1 MRDPLLELSRLRALS
16 AELGAD
22 EMLVQAGGGNTSLK
36 TESGLWIKASGTR
49 LSDAESGDIFLFL
62 PWDQLNR
69 WSAGD
74 GEVLMGLSPGGR
86 NVRAS
91 VETAMHLALPHR
103 FVAHT
108 HSVRG
113 IRWLVCPDQT
123 AELEQRLSGLHWAR
137 LPYVHP
143 GRHLADAIRVAID
156 GRDID
161 LLLLENHGL
170 VFGADDSA
178 ELMRLISEV
187 ESRLDVAVR
196 PICRATSPSKGLAL
210 PGWVQQSDDVGML
223 SFDGDA
229 LRVASGGTLYPDHCV
244 YLGPSVAV
252 APDFGGVPIALTR
265 YKECHGVDAKAL
277 FIYGTGAFLRES
289 SSDEARAMLRCLV
302 NVVNRIEPG
311 MRLQYLPASQV
322 KSLMAWDAEE
332 YRRKVAAETREN
344 ESYSGKNSLG
354 TPLDR

>member
-1 MRDPLLELSRLRALS
+1 
-16 AELGAD
+16 
-22 EMLVQAGGGNTSLK
+22 MLVQAGGGNTSLK

-49 LSDAESGDIFLFL
+49 LSDAESGDIFLLL

-69 WSAGD
+69 WSAGVD
-74 GEVLMGLSPGGR
+74 EVLMGLSPGGK

-113 IRWLVCPDQT
+113 IRWLVCPDRT
-123 AELEQRLSGLHWAR
+123 AELEQRLTGLRWAR

-143 GRHLADAIRVAID
+143 GRHLADAIRDAID
-156 GRDID
+156 ARDID

-170 VFGADDSA
+170 VFGADDSV
-178 ELMRLISEV
+178 ELMKLISEV

-196 PICRATSPSKGLAL
+196 SIRRASSAPKESAP
-210 PGWVQQSDDVGML
+210 PGWVPQSDDVGL
-223 SFDGDA
+223 LAFDGDA

-252 APDFGGVPIALTR
+252 AQDLGAVPLALVR
-265 YKECHGVDAKAL
+265 YRECHSVDAKAL
-277 FIYGTGAFLRES
+277 FVHGCGAFLRES

-302 NVVNRIEPG
+302 NVVNGIEPG
-311 MRLQYLPASQV
+311 TRIQYLPDSQV
-322 KSLMAWDAEE
+322 RSLMVWDAEE
-332 YRRKVAAETREN
+332 YRRKVAAEIRE
-344 ESYSGKNSLG
+344 
-354 TPLDR
+354 